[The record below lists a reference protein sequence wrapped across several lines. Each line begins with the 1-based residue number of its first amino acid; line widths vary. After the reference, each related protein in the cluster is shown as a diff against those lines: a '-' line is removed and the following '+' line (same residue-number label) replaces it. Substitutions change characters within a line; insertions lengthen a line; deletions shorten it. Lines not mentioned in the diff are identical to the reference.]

1 MLGAAAAHAAWN
13 ALLKSG
19 TDPLLDAALLAL
31 AASAL
36 AAPALALVEPP
47 GPQVWPNLL
56 ASASIHVGYYATLSF
71 AYRAGDLAQAYPIMR
86 GTAPLFVALFSA
98 AAFGETL
105 SPGAWSGIA
114 LICAGVLSLG
124 LCGGGANRRASAW
137 ALANAAIIAAYTLV
151 DGAGVRAAGGAER
164 YVVWQLFLM
173 GLPFGLAVLAL
184 RGRALARHAA
194 RYWPRA
200 LAGAALSGAAYGVAL
215 WAMTRAPIA
224 VVAALRETSVIF
236 GALLGTWVL
245 GEGRAA
251 PRLAGAAAVFAGL
264 VALRL

>member
-1 MLGAAAAHAAWN
+1 M
-13 ALLKSG
+13 
-19 TDPLLDAALLAL
+19 
-31 AASAL
+31 
-36 AAPALALVEPP
+36 
-47 GPQVWPNLL
+47 
-56 ASASIHVGYYATLSF
+56 
-71 AYRAGDLAQAYPIMR
+71 
-86 GTAPLFVALFSA
+86 
-98 AAFGETL
+98 
-105 SPGAWSGIA
+105 
-114 LICAGVLSLG
+114 
-124 LCGGGANRRASAW
+124 
-137 ALANAAIIAAYTLV
+137 IAAYTLV

-194 RYWPRA
+194 RHWPRA

-264 VALRL
+264 IALRL